1 MQMIARF
8 LLFVEIK
15 TKIASVFPFLLGL
28 SFARFREKRLT
39 FAAAAV
45 FFFSIISSTWRDGA

>member
-1 MQMIARF
+1 MIARF